1 MDWNK
6 WAAET
11 IRVAQGHAGETR
23 FRDRL
28 VKKKVPHMQVD
39 VLMQLQGGWAL
50 VEVKHQERFV
60 NPDGHG
66 MPEWQV
72 DKRMEFYRDT
82 GIVPWLVVVEQPG
95 QRMFTQSIPELEKNG
110 RALVT
115 KKSRRVIWPL
125 SSFSELKD

>member
-1 MDWNK
+1 MDWSK
-6 WAAET
+6 WATET

-28 VKKKVPHMQVD
+28 IQKNVPHMQVD
-39 VLMQLQGGWAL
+39 VLMQLPEGWAL
-50 VEVKHQERFV
+50 AEVKHQERFV

-82 GIVPWLVVVEQPG
+82 GIVPWLVVIEVPG
-95 QRMFTQSIPELEKNG
+95 GKMFTQSIPELEKNG

-115 KKSRRVIWPL
+115 KKSKRVIWPIK
-125 SSFSELKD
+125 SFRVLED